1 MPAKPFR
8 IAKSLEKLRAQINAK
23 FPNRNKLSDGWIG
36 DPAHQSTSSDH
47 NPHINEVKWR
57 VVSALDITHD
67 PAHGCDANKIAKSLI
82 AKQDSRLKY
91 VISNGMK
98 ASSYRAAT
106 VRPGLGG
113 STKDPTSTI
122 IISTFPCGRRRACM
136 IQSLPGSSDKAGL
149 PHIASRLLELA
160 ILPRKKTITTS

>member
-8 IAKSLEKLRAQINAK
+8 IAKSLDKLRAQINAK

-67 PAHGCDANKIAKSLI
+67 TAHGCDAGKIALSLI
-82 AKQDSRLKY
+82 VKRDPRIKY
-91 VISNGMK
+91 VISNGRI
-98 ASSYRAAT
+98 ASSFKTGNNLPWAWRKYTGKNKHNHHFHISVRA
-106 VRPGLGG
+106 
-113 STKDPTSTI
+113 
-122 IISTFPCGRRRACM
+122 
-136 IQSLPGSSDKAGL
+136 QKAL
-149 PHIASRLLELA
+149 YDSETAW
-160 ILPRKKTITTS
+160 KF